1 MDKTVCAE
9 HEKLCDERFAR
20 DKHDIDEL
28 KQLTRKVSECS
39 IKLSGIAEQHNEK
52 LKDHESRLDELERR
66 PGNLWDKVVAGI
78 IAAAVAYLMGVVMK

>member
-52 LKDHESRLDELERR
+52 LKDHETRLDELERR

>member
-1 MDKTVCAE
+1 MNENVCAE

-39 IKLSGIAEQHNEK
+39 IKLSSIADQHNEK
-52 LKDHESRLDELERR
+52 LKDHESRLDELESR
-66 PGNLWDKVVAGI
+66 PTQWWDKVVAGI
-78 IAAAVAYLMGVVMK
+78 IAAAVAYLMGVMTG

>member
-1 MDKTVCAE
+1 MHENVCAE

-66 PGNLWDKVVAGI
+66 PGNLWDKVIAGI
-78 IAAAVAYLMGVVMK
+78 IAAAVVFLMEVVLK